1 MRLLLFGWSR
11 SSLLLFRWSCLLL
24 LLLGCLKLALSP
36 LLLSSPVF
44 MVTALS
50 RSSWCLLL
58 RLLDLGYL
66 PLLSSELLLD
76 LGRYGS
82 DLAFGACFLLVF
94 LLGNLLGLLLLLDA
108 LL

>member
-1 MRLLLFGWSR
+1 
-11 SSLLLFRWSCLLL
+11 
-24 LLLGCLKLALSP
+24 
-36 LLLSSPVF
+36 

-66 PLLSSELLLD
+66 PLLIGELLLD
-76 LGRYGS
+76 LGCYGS
-82 DLAFGACFLLVF
+82 DLAFGTWFLLVF
-94 LLGNLLGLLLLLDA
+94 LLGDLLGLLLLLDA